1 MTNSSFDSQLQYALF
16 GKNFKWSNFKAGY
29 NWGLKLPQAVELK
42 LQRDLDLTVN
52 LRHAQAS
59 AQDLIQL

>member
-1 MTNSSFDSQLQYALF
+1 
-16 GKNFKWSNFKAGY
+16 
-29 NWGLKLPQAVELK
+29 LKLPQAVELK
-42 LQRDLDLTVN
+42 LQSDLDLTVN